1 MRFVVTG
8 AAGFIG
14 STVCE
19 RLLARGHEVAGVDC
33 FTDYYPRRLKE
44 LNLQAARDHRAFALH
59 RADLVELD
67 LEPLVQEA
75 DAVIHLAAQAGVRRS
90 WGAEFAHYTHNNITA
105 TQRLLE
111 AAKAAPGLGRVVY
124 ASSSSV
130 YGDAQVLPMQ
140 EDAACWPVSP
150 YGVSKLA
157 AEHLCSL
164 YHRNFGVPA
173 VSLRYFTVYGPRQR
187 PDMAFHRFI
196 RAMLTGGEIRL
207 FGDGEQSR
215 DFTFVADIAEATIA
229 AATAPEAAG
238 RVLNL
243 GGGHR
248 ATVNQVLDR
257 LAEITGGRA
266 TVRREAVAKG
276 DVRDTSADTGRA
288 ARVLGF
294 APAYDLDRGLAEEA
308 AWVQEMLPVL
318 ESAA

>member
-229 AATAPEAAG
+229 AATAPEAEG

-276 DVRDTSADTGRA
+276 DVRDTSADTSRA

>member
-1 MRFVVTG
+1 MRFLVTG

-14 STVCE
+14 SAVSE
-19 RLLARGHEVAGVDC
+19 RLLAKGHEVVGVDC

-44 LNLQAARDHRAFALH
+44 LNLEPARSHAAFDFRE
-59 RADLVELD
+59 ADLAVMD
-67 LEPLVQEA
+67 LPPLVREV

-90 WGAEFAHYTHNNITA
+90 WGQEFDHYLRHNIQA

-111 AAKAAPGLGRVVY
+111 AAKAAPELRRLVY
-124 ASSSSV
+124 GSSSSV
-130 YGDAQVLPMQ
+130 YGDTRTLPMQ

-157 AEHLCSL
+157 AEHLCGL

-196 RAMLTGGEIRL
+196 KAMLTGGEIRL
-207 FGDGEQSR
+207 YGDGEQSR

-229 AATAPEAAG
+229 AATAPDAAG
-238 RVLNL
+238 LVMNL

-257 LAEITGGRA
+257 LADITGGRA

-276 DVRDTSADTGRA
+276 DVRDTFADISRA
-288 ARVLGF
+288 AKVLGF
-294 APAYDLDRGLAEEA
+294 SPTYDLERGLAQEA
-308 AWVQEMLPVL
+308 AWVREMLPVL
-318 ESAA
+318 QGAA